1 MIGSAQLVADRDL
14 AGDEVDQAAGNE
26 EGRDTARAL
35 VAQGVT
41 RLDNAFDTTDARADQ
56 HAGGDL
62 VLIGFRMPA
71 YIGKRHIGGGH
82 AVDDEGVDLALL
94 LRLHPLVDIEG
105 AVGAVTDRNTAG
117 DLGGKVI
124 DLEFG
129 DEAGAVLTGKQPRP
143 RHLGSASQG

>member
-26 EGRDTARAL
+26 ERGDTARAL

-41 RLDNAFDTTDARADQ
+41 RLDDAFDAADAGADQ

-71 YIGKRHIGGGH
+71 GIGKRHVGGGH
-82 AVDDEGVDLALL
+82 AVDDEGIDLALL
-94 LRLHPLVDIEG
+94 LWLHPLIDIEG
-105 AVGAVTDRNTAG
+105 AVGAITDRNTTG
-117 DLGGKVI
+117 DLGGKVV

-129 DEAGAVLTGKQPRP
+129 DEAGAVLTGKQPGP
-143 RHLGSASQG
+143 RHLGSAS